1 MARRL
6 RIALPLFLV
15 VAPLWL
21 CAQTAAVPASD
32 IAGVREKLLGS
43 WHLVSRD
50 EQDADG
56 KIRTRTDAVGVIMYT
71 ADGHMS
77 VQIMLPEKG
86 EAPNN
91 PVQYQQAG
99 Y

>member
-1 MARRL
+1 MTRCL
-6 RIALPLFLV
+6 RIAVPFFLI
-15 VAPLWL
+15 ATSLWL
-21 CAQTAAVPASD
+21 LGQTATPTPD
-32 IAGVREKLLGS
+32 MTNIREKLLGS
-43 WHLVSRD
+43 WHLISRD

-71 ADGHMS
+71 SDGHMS

-99 Y
+99 